1 MKKMI
6 VALLLC
12 LALVFTMTACS
23 EAVKTYVISSSIR
36 LSEFPQGFKVLDV
49 LMIDLDFSN
58 VGEDDAITAEISCPA
73 VVNDALESILIYD
86 GWHAIQGRWK
96 RTDAGTLLVTFYLE
110 DLQWLD
116 GISGLHL
123 VMVGIK

>member
-73 VVNDALESILIYD
+73 SVNEALESILIYD
-86 GWHAIQGRWK
+86 GWHAIQGRWE
-96 RTDAGTLLVTFYLE
+96 RTETGTLLVAFYLE

-116 GISGLHL
+116 GITGIHL
-123 VMVGIK
+123 VMVGMK

>member
-12 LALVFTMTACS
+12 LALVFTMTGCS
-23 EAVKTYVISSSIR
+23 EAVKTYVISSSVR
-36 LSEFPQGFKVLDV
+36 LSEFPQAYKVLEV
-49 LMIDLDFSN
+49 LMIDLDFAD

-73 VVNDALESILIYD
+73 SVNEALESILIYD
-86 GWHAIQGRWK
+86 GWHAIQGRWE
-96 RTDAGTLLVTFYLE
+96 RTETGTLLVAFYLE

-116 GISGLHL
+116 GITGLHL
-123 VMVGIK
+123 VMVGMK

>member
-1 MKKMI
+1 MKKMT

-12 LALVFTMTACS
+12 LALVFTMTGCS
-23 EAVKTYVISSSIR
+23 DAVKTYVISSSIH
-36 LSEFPQGFKVLDV
+36 LSDFPQGLKVLDV

-58 VGEDDAITAEISCPA
+58 IGEDDAITAEISCPA
-73 VVNDALESILIYD
+73 AVNDALESILIYD

-96 RTDAGTLLVTFYLE
+96 RTETGTLLVTFYLE

-123 VMVGIK
+123 VMVGMK

>member
-73 VVNDALESILIYD
+73 SVNEALESILIYD
-86 GWHAIQGRWK
+86 GWHAIQGRWE
-96 RTDAGTLLVTFYLE
+96 RTETGTLLVAFYLE

-116 GISGLHL
+116 GITGLHL
-123 VMVGIK
+123 VMVGMK

>member
-73 VVNDALESILIYD
+73 SVNEALESILIYD
-86 GWHAIQGRWK
+86 GWHAIQRRWE
-96 RTDAGTLLVTFYLE
+96 RTETGTLLVAFYLE

-116 GISGLHL
+116 GITGLHL
-123 VMVGIK
+123 VMVGMK